1 MEFVGKLIQ
10 DLPMEEG
17 TSRAGNPW
25 RKKTWVAETFGQ
37 YPRSVALMAMN
48 ATIDNLHLELG
59 KTYNFYVDLDSR
71 EFNGRWYTD
80 VRVYRAIE
88 AQDPSQQFAQQPAA
102 QPFQP
107 AAQPFQGAAPVAPA
121 PAPAADPFGGAA
133 GATAF
138 ENSSDDLPF

>member
-48 ATIDNLHLELG
+48 ATIDNLHLEVG

-80 VRVYRAIE
+80 VRVYRAVE
-88 AQDPSQQFAQQPAA
+88 AQDPSQQFTQQPAA
-102 QPFQP
+102 QPFQGS
-107 AAQPFQGAAPVAPA
+107 ASVA